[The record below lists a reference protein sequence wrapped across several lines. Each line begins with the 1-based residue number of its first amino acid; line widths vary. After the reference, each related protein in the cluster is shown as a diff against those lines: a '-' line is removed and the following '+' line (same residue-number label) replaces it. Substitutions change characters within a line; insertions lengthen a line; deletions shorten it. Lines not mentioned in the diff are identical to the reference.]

1 MEGTDSDKSPS
12 LLLYGINFS
21 RKRFFS
27 SIRLVQKF
35 LKLLGRIKHYATIA
49 HTTNKLTRLCSKS
62 VLQAKVQPTREKHF
76 PYAPHWGRLLALFT
90 NTSLGWKG
98 LQATN
103 TPTYY
108 ED

>member
-1 MEGTDSDKSPS
+1 VTKALAYYYTALISVVKG
-12 LLLYGINFS
+12 F
-21 RKRFFS
+21 
-27 SIRLVQKF
+27 LVQSVWYKKL

-90 NTSLGWKG
+90 NTRLGWKG
-98 LQATN
+98 LPATN

-108 ED
+108 EDS